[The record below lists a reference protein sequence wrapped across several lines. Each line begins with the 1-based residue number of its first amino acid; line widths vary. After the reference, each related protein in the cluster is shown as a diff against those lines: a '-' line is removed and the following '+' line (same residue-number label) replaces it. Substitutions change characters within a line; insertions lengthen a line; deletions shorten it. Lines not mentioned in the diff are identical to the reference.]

1 MYSCYLWRK
10 EWIISN
16 DCNLSIYQNEPF
28 TFNTFTCSCVGAPLR
43 WWWGGEKHIFLNI
56 WWQSSGRWWG
66 VYNSSQ
72 WARRRSHPRG
82 NQSKYVYSMHT
93 HAHIHVITHTYI
105 PSPPPPPVTTTS
117 YSLALYNV
125 VTVYIHMCVHMYNI
139 CTVPV
144 VLNVQPLLQLRPTT
158 RHTGC
163 SPLLPGPSMQP
174 SRRQGLPRQK
184 QTVSWALVRIPGSR
198 HVVWGGEVWAA

>member
-1 MYSCYLWRK
+1 MVRWRK
-10 EWIISN
+10 PYPSQYMMTVFRKMMRSLQFFSMGQKEEPSSGK
-16 DCNLSIYQNEPF
+16 SIEVRIQHAH
-28 TFNTFTCSCVGAPLR
+28 TCS
-43 WWWGGEKHIFLNI
+43 
-56 WWQSSGRWWG
+56 
-66 VYNSSQ
+66 
-72 WARRRSHPRG
+72 
-82 NQSKYVYSMHT
+82 
-93 HAHIHVITHTYI
+93 HACDNTYCTYI
-105 PSPPPPPVTTTS
+105 PSPPPPPPPPVTTTS

-144 VLNVQPLLQLRPTT
+144 VHNVQPLLQLRPTT

-198 HVVWGGEVWAA
+198 HVVWGGEV